1 MSDTSELAI
10 ELRDATPPWL
20 LSHLREWISG
30 AGDKGHAYLVVSEDA
45 NEACLFAGQ
54 LAMRQLCH
62 DPQEGL
68 ACGQCR
74 SCKAFLQGTHGDL
87 LLLQVPDGK
96 TAIGI
101 DQVREAAHFLQQTAL
116 YGAAKLLLVRD
127 ADQMTLAAA
136 NSLLKTLE
144 EPPGNALMLLS
155 SAEAWRLPPTVRSR
169 CQLLR
174 LPRSEKDSYLVRIFS
189 WYVILAESGVIN
201 AMLGYVGLGPYIM
214 LNTKFGTIIG
224 YMTLTLPLVIILQTL
239 SLANIDRSL
248 VEAAHNLGCRPWRT
262 IFRIVLPLARTGLI
276 IAAVFC
282 FILSFG
288 DFVSPYY
295 LGGSKPPTL
304 PILIIDTGK
313 SGQHWPRAA
322 VVAVV
327 MMVTLF
333 IVAFGGIAAA
343 YRRRVR

>member
-20 LSHLREWISG
+20 LSHLGEWISG

-62 DPQEGL
+62 NPQEGL

-101 DQVREAAHFLQQTAL
+101 DQVREATHFLQQTAL

-127 ADQMTLAAA
+127 AYQMTLAAA

-174 LPRSEKDSYLVRIFS
+174 LPRSEKDAALKWLGSQIRGSAADAEHLLDMAQGRAVSARLMADSESLAAKEALVASFPVLSEQRAGPPAA
-189 WYVILAESGVIN
+189 WSGVD
-201 AMLGYVGLGPYIM
+201 LSVL
-214 LNTKFGTIIG
+214 LSE
-224 YMTLTLPLVIILQTL
+224 LLVWVEGQVRGVDTDRFCYQAQSWLLLHRCVAEL
-239 SLANIDRSL
+239 SLRVKRGATPGKDIVIAELFRLCRSRDHAAFSDIGGRFL
-248 VEAAHNLGCRPWRT
+248 SSLGREAA
-262 IFRIVLPLARTGLI
+262 A
-276 IAAVFC
+276 
-282 FILSFG
+282 S
-288 DFVSPYY
+288 
-295 LGGSKPPTL
+295 
-304 PILIIDTGK
+304 
-313 SGQHWPRAA
+313 
-322 VVAVV
+322 
-327 MMVTLF
+327 
-333 IVAFGGIAAA
+333 
-343 YRRRVR
+343 